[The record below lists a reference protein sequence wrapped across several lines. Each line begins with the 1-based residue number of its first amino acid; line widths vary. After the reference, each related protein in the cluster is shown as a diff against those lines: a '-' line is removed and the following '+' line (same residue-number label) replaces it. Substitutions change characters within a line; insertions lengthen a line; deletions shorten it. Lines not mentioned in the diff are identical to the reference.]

1 MGLLIVIEVNFFS
14 PLILEISYSF
24 TLRLL
29 CVPNLQEIDQVIYI
43 GTSVF
48 VCSWTEINT
57 DDKMQQTGEDAN
69 AKDSQRSQRKLA
81 AAFRIQVGIKAI
93 SLWKE
98 IILLMFPF
106 NQTMDTFPAQF
117 VKFE

>member
-1 MGLLIVIEVNFFS
+1 MAHLYLCA
-14 PLILEISYSF
+14 LEPR
-24 TLRLL
+24 TT
-29 CVPNLQEIDQVIYI
+29 QKQV
-43 GTSVF
+43 
-48 VCSWTEINT
+48 
-57 DDKMQQTGEDAN
+57 KMQMKRIVRDH
-69 AKDSQRSQRKLA
+69 RQRKLA
-81 AAFRIQVGIKAI
+81 DTATFRLEEWIKAI